1 VCPQKCAKA
10 IGAAAVLSINDGPR
24 GLTGINAHEGADQD
38 NAPLGRLHILC
49 GSNSMIKDII
59 VNLENRIGR
68 DPARDFAI
76 TVAESFDAHIAGVAF
91 AYTPDYPGYVTLE
104 IPPDILAWM
113 LAESEKAALA
123 AIERFDAAAKR
134 SLLSAEHRLLRAI
147 GSAAPAILSTLARRF
162 DLSVF
167 MQSEPDGVDNDDMI
181 ETSLFQSGRPLIVV
195 PYIQKDGLKLDHVVC
210 CWDGSSAAARA
221 INDALPLLVRAATV
235 DLLIVLNE
243 KTQIPDKE
251 VRGVDMA
258 THLARHDVKVQIET
272 VPAAD
277 IDVTSVILS
286 YVADNS
292 GTLIVMGGYGHAKL
306 REVILGGVTRD
317 MLKSMT
323 VPVFMSH

>member
-1 VCPQKCAKA
+1 
-10 IGAAAVLSINDGPR
+10 
-24 GLTGINAHEGADQD
+24 
-38 NAPLGRLHILC
+38 
-49 GSNSMIKDII
+49 MIKDII
-59 VNLENRIGR
+59 VNLEHRIRR
-68 DPARDFAI
+68 DPARDFAVTI
-76 TVAESFDAHIAGVAF
+76 AETFDAHVAGVAF
-91 AYTPDYPGYVTLE
+91 AYAPGFPGYMMLD
-104 IPPDILAWM
+104 IPPDIVAQM
-113 LAESEKAALA
+113 IAESEKAALA
-123 AIERFDAAAKR
+123 AIERFEAATRR
-134 SLLSAEHRLLRAI
+134 SMVSSEHRLLKAI
-147 GSAAPAILSTLARRF
+147 GADAPVVLSTLARRF

-181 ETSLFQSGRPLIVV
+181 ETSLFESGRPLFVV

-210 CWDGSSAAARA
+210 CWDGSRAAARA
-221 INDALPLLVRAATV
+221 INDALPLLVKSMMV

-243 KTQIPDKE
+243 KTNRYRNE
-251 VRGVDMA
+251 VRGAEMA
-258 THLARHDVKVQIET
+258 KHLARHDVKVQIET

-277 IDVTSVILS
+277 IDVPSAILS